1 MMSIKEGL
9 IFVGVVSSAQGIKGN
24 VYVKS
29 FTMPNTN
36 IIKMNLVDELGE
48 KIVLKLLSQNSK
60 GDIICRFNDINN
72 RTLAEGL
79 KGCKIFCHRSDF
91 PSLSEDEFYIEDLK
105 GLLVLDSNLVVI
117 GKITNIFNFNAG
129 NIIEIEFVSDKIVEL
144 FPFNKQFF
152 PVITKDHAILTKFE
166 SS

>member
-1 MMSIKEGL
+1 
-9 IFVGVVSSAQGIKGN
+9 N
-24 VYVKS
+24 VIVKS

-48 KIVLKLLSQNSK
+48 KIILKLLSQNSK
-60 GDIICRFNDINN
+60 GDIICRFNQVNN
-72 RTLAEGL
+72 RTSAEEL

-91 PSLSEDEFYIEDLK
+91 PTLSEGEFYIEDLR

-129 NIIEIEFVSDKIVEL
+129 DIIEIEFVNNKTLEL

-152 PVITKDHAILTKFE
+152 PVITKEHAILTKFE